1 MGVYMK
7 EKNTLFE
14 LKKLTHLIL
23 NEIEVNMDEESKK
36 KFPSPTQ
43 IRIIGY
49 IIEHDNNVLQK
60 ELENALGISRA
71 TVSDVLKTMEKNNLI
86 ERVQSDIDTRT
97 NKVILKESAIKKL
110 EEGKTLFELISSKMY
125 ENISNDELILFNSIL
140 NKMIVNL
147 ENKKGK
153 EMDIC

>member
-1 MGVYMK
+1 MK

>member
-1 MGVYMK
+1 MK

-36 KFPSPTQ
+36 KVPSPTQ

-49 IIEHDNNVLQK
+49 IMEHDNNVLQK

>member
-1 MGVYMK
+1 MK

-23 NEIEVNMDEESKK
+23 NEIEVNMDEESKN